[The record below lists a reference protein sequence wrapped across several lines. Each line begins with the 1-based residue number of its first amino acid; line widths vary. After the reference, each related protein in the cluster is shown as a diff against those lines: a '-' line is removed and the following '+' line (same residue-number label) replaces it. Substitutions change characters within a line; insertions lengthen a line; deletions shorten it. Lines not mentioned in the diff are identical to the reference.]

1 MLRVKTASRIIG
13 KPKKFDIVL
22 QCNVSDLTGRLRQ
35 RCHQMQTLT
44 RPLKYLEKKN
54 LISNVCAAKRRRFLL
69 YLSFAKRWLSI
80 LTTKFYTETHR
91 WFAKYHL
98 KKMRWTKT
106 GNHIYEKKRN
116 ANTEIFT
123 LHSNL
128 QSALCKE
135 KNMCIFS
142 MFLK

>member
-1 MLRVKTASRIIG
+1 MSLFFKNIYWDLCHSFTSLNPRFQYVKKIAVSTENTIHAALNRWSMLRVKTASRIIG

-91 WFAKYHL
+91 
-98 KKMRWTKT
+98 
-106 GNHIYEKKRN
+106 
-116 ANTEIFT
+116 
-123 LHSNL
+123 
-128 QSALCKE
+128 
-135 KNMCIFS
+135 
-142 MFLK
+142 